1 MSNKQQILKIAI
13 DVPINQLFDYLPND
27 ESFSIGQYV
36 TIPFGRRKIIGVIY
50 GVSLH
55 SEIHP
60 SKLKTI
66 INVDPEIIFDEELL
80 KLLTFVSKY
89 YHYPIGQTIMS
100 VVPGRLKKNLNQLR
114 KFELIYQATSKL
126 TNEFINQLPARQVR
140 IRKVAEAILNEDIRQ
155 SELMKIVSN
164 WSECIRQLEAYQ
176 CVKSKKY
183 EPVINFPALDK
194 PSLNNEQKAVIKDI
208 IKKQSYQASL
218 IFGITGSGKT
228 EVYMKLIEN
237 ILKKSKHQALILV
250 PEINLTPQL
259 ENRFL
264 KRFPDKKMVSLHSHL
279 TDVERLDNWR
289 NAKSGEANI
298 VIGTRLAIFTPMPF
312 LKIIIIDEEHDV
324 SYKQQD
330 GLRYH
335 ARDVAMVR
343 AKNIN
348 IPIVLGTAT
357 PSLESWHNA
366 TRVNNKYNLLK
377 LTQRAVKNASLPKIK
392 TVLVNDKTRHGIS
405 RVLVDSINDR
415 LKRKEQSLI
424 FINRRGFAP
433 VLFCSLCSWSSECKK
448 CSSKLVVHRKT
459 NRLKC
464 HHCGY
469 DQNMVTQCPNCDNLD
484 LHALGSGTQKIEE
497 VLKRFFPTASIM
509 RVDRDTTRS
518 KQSLSLLYKKMNN
531 RDIDILVGTQMLA
544 KGHDFP
550 FLTLVGILDADNALY
565 SPDFRAPEKL
575 FSQLMQ
581 VSGRAGRSNIKG
593 EVLIQ
598 TAFPNNPVFD
608 GLKKHDYEIFVRTLL
623 NEREQ
628 MNLPPFGFTAILR
641 VEAKHLKYAEEFIG
655 NAAKYA
661 ESLSNSVIVYDPV
674 RPSMERVKGFERFQ
688 LFVQANT
695 RVDLQ
700 KLLRKWV
707 IYLREY
713 PLANR
718 VKWSLDVDPIEF

>member
-335 ARDVAMVR
+335 AIDVAMVR

-484 LHALGSGTQKIEE
+484 LHPLGSGTQKIEE
-497 VLKRFFPTASIM
+497 VLKKFFPTASIM